1 MSLQKGKKNLFKNY
15 MILAGIYIGVIIL
28 VLYLVSW
35 YKTYQDYQKE
45 TPVLRNTLF
54 EVNQEEIEHY
64 LQENPSCL
72 IYMCDATSD
81 RCRDFEVAFKK
92 EILKKQW
99 HDDITYLNLSLVQ
112 NKEYY
117 LSSFVDQ
124 YAMSDFSINKVPA
137 LVAIEDGKIV
147 STISGINGSDM
158 TINEAKQF
166 IEDYQ
171 FEY

>member
-1 MSLQKGKKNLFKNY
+1 LSLQKGKKNLFKNY

-64 LQENPSCL
+64 LQENPSCIL
-72 IYMCDATSD
+72 YMCDATSD
-81 RCRDFEVAFKK
+81 HCRDFETSFKR

-99 HDDITYLNLSLVQ
+99 QDDITYLNLNGISNQ
-112 NKEYY
+112 ESY
-117 LSSFVDQ
+117 LSTFVNQ
-124 YAMSDFSINKVPA
+124 YSLGDFMISKTPA
-137 LVAIEDGKIV
+137 LVAIEDGKIIA
-147 STISGINGSDM
+147 TISGINGSDM
-158 TINEAKQF
+158 TVNEAKQF
-166 IEDYQ
+166 IYDYK
-171 FEY
+171 FEN